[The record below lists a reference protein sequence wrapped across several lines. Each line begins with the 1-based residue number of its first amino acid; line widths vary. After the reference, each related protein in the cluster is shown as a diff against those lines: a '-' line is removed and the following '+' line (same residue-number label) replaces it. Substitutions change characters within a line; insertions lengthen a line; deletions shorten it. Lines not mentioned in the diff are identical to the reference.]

1 MRPGRTAP
9 SAPCDTKPRRTDQS
23 LEDHSI
29 ATESKPNRRNLEI
42 RVPRVR
48 VIGAEGE
55 QVGILTRDEALAMA
69 QEVGMDL
76 VEIQPNGDPPVCR
89 IMDFGKFK
97 FDAQKKA
104 HAAKKKQKQV
114 EIKELKFRPTT
125 DVVDYTIKMRNL
137 RRFLEEGDKVK
148 ITIRFRGR
156 EMAHQELGDAMV
168 KKIAA
173 DILEEAV
180 IEQYPRMEGRLM
192 VMMIAPKKK
201 I

>member
-1 MRPGRTAP
+1 M
-9 SAPCDTKPRRTDQS
+9 
-23 LEDHSI
+23 
-29 ATESKPNRRNLEI
+29 
-42 RVPRVR
+42 R

-69 QEVGMDL
+69 QDVGMDL

-114 EIKELKFRPTT
+114 EIKELKFRPVT
-125 DVVDYTIKMRNL
+125 DVGDYTIKMRNL

-156 EMAHQELGDAMV
+156 EMAHQDLGRAMV
-168 KKIAA
+168 DKISAEIA
-173 DILEEAV
+173 EEAV